1 MYICYVKIN
10 FKGDTMRS
18 IKMFIIYSIFTTS
31 IFAFD
36 GVSIGY
42 DGSQFQ
48 SATFY
53 NNQLIY
59 GLDFLH
65 ANVTTEVVDEYC
77 QNYDYYG
84 NCSYYSTES
93 DEYSASINIFMPRIG
108 YKMSGSSSGKIDT
121 YNQIEAY
128 LVFPMISIDVGEGG
142 ETDDIEEAIEDIVD
156 VMGFRISKNIQYNFN
171 EQLSLI
177 AHVGFNLTIGDI
189 DNDLVEGAIGG
200 QLGMTYTQLSLKFN
214 L

>member
-1 MYICYVKIN
+1 MRLIN
-10 FKGDTMRS
+10 KLTFST
-18 IKMFIIYSIFTTS
+18 IIITTL
-31 IFAFD
+31 FAQFD
-36 GVSIGY
+36 GMSIGY
-42 DGSQFQ
+42 DGSRFQ
-48 SATFY
+48 SATFH
-53 NNQLIY
+53 NDQLIY

-65 ANVTTEVVDEYC
+65 ANVSAEEKTEVYN
-77 QNYDYYG
+77 NYGQYI
-84 NCSYYSTES
+84 TETE
-93 DEYSASINIFMPRIG
+93 EYSVSVNIFMPRIG
-108 YKMSGSSSGKIDT
+108 YKMPGPSSGKIDT

-142 ETDDIEEAIEDIVD
+142 EADDIEEVIEDIVD

-171 EQLSLI
+171 EQLALI

-200 QLGMTYTQLSLKFN
+200 RLGMTYTQLSLKFN

>member
-1 MYICYVKIN
+1 MRSI
-10 FKGDTMRS
+10 KGDTMRS
-18 IKMFIIYSIFTTS
+18 IKIFIIYSIFTTS

-42 DGSQFQ
+42 DGSKFQ
-48 SATFY
+48 SATFH

-65 ANVTTEVVDEYC
+65 ANVTTEFVDEYC
-77 QNYDYYG
+77 QNEDNYG
-84 NCSYYSTES
+84 NCNYYYTETE
-93 DEYSASINIFMPRIG
+93 EYSVSVNVFMPRIG
-108 YKMSGSSSGKIDT
+108 YKMPGRSSGKIST

-128 LVFPMISIDVGEGG
+128 LVFPMVSIDVGAGS
-142 ETDDIEEAIEDIVD
+142 EENDMEEIIEDIVD

-177 AHVGFNLTIGDI
+177 AHVGFNLTIGNI
-189 DNDLVEGAIGG
+189 DEDTLGAAVGG
-200 QLGMTYTQLSLKFN
+200 RFGMTYTQLSLKFS

>member
-1 MYICYVKIN
+1 
-10 FKGDTMRS
+10 MRS

-42 DGSQFQ
+42 DGSKFQ
-48 SATFY
+48 SATFH

-65 ANVTTEVVDEYC
+65 ANVTTEFVDEYC
-77 QNYDYYG
+77 QNEDYYG
-84 NCSYYSTES
+84 NCNYYYTETEKIS
-93 DEYSASINIFMPRIG
+93 VSINVFMPRIG
-108 YKMSGSSSGKIDT
+108 YKMPGRSRGKINT

-128 LVFPMISIDVGEGG
+128 LVFPLVSIDVGEGD
-142 ETDDIEEAIEDIVD
+142 TDEIEEVIEDIVD
-156 VMGFRISKNIQYNFN
+156 VMGFKFSKIIQYNFN
-171 EQLSLI
+171 DQLSLM
-177 AHVGFNLTIGDI
+177 AHVGFNLTLGNIDEDTMGADI
-189 DNDLVEGAIGG
+189 SGRF
-200 QLGMTYTQLSLKFN
+200 GMTYTQLSLKFN

>member
-48 SATFY
+48 SATFH

-77 QNYDYYG
+77 TDYDYYG
-84 NCSYYSTES
+84 NCNYYSTKTEDFS
-93 DEYSASINIFMPRIG
+93 VSINVFMPRIG
-108 YKMSGSSSGKIDT
+108 YKMAGPSSGKINT

-128 LVFPMISIDVGEGG
+128 LVFPLVSIDIGEGG
-142 ETDDIEEAIEDIVD
+142 DTDEIEEVIEDIVD
-156 VMGFRISKNIQYNFN
+156 VMGFKFSKIIQYNFN
-171 EQLSLI
+171 DQLSLM
-177 AHVGFNLTIGDI
+177 AHVGFNLTIGNI
-189 DNDLVEGAIGG
+189 DNDQVEEAINGR
-200 QLGMTYTQLSLKFN
+200 LGMTYTQLSLKFN